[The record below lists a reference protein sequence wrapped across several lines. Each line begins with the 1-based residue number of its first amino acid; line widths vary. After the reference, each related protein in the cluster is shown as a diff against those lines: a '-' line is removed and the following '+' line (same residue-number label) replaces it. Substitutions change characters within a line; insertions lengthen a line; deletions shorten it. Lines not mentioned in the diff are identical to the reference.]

1 MTLQEAKEYDAILG
15 QLKKDGKQTEVNVP
29 RGTEL
34 YQQWVE
40 LEARGLV
47 ALIKGGN
54 KIALAK
60 LTHQGISFM
69 VDGGFEKQLRGAEKE
84 EHRQNK
90 PNRIAI
96 WAIVIAA
103 IVSILVSLKEELQQ
117 LIAWILSFLS

>member
-34 YQQWVE
+34 YQQWGE

-60 LTHQGISFM
+60 LT
-69 VDGGFEKQLRGAEKE
+69 
-84 EHRQNK
+84 
-90 PNRIAI
+90 
-96 WAIVIAA
+96 
-103 IVSILVSLKEELQQ
+103 
-117 LIAWILSFLS
+117 